1 MSIKGLKVAYDAE
14 HDVLRLSNGQ
24 PGRHTNLISDDLAVD
39 VAGPGQPV
47 GIELLDA
54 SQWLGPVL
62 PELLNRRRPEAS
74 APPLPT
80 PR

>member
-1 MSIKGLKVAYDAE
+1 MSSRKLKVAYDAE

-24 PGRHTNLISDDLAVD
+24 PGNHTNLISDDLVVD

-47 GIELLDA
+47 GVELLDA
-54 SQWLGPVL
+54 SQWLAPVL
-62 PELLNRRRPEAS
+62 QELLTRRRQPTA
-74 APPLPT
+74 APT

>member
-1 MSIKGLKVAYDAE
+1 MSSRGLKVAYDAE

-24 PGRHTNLISDDLAVD
+24 PGGHTNPISDDLVVD

-47 GIELLDA
+47 GVELLDA
-54 SQWLGPVL
+54 SQWLAPVL
-62 PELLNRRRPEAS
+62 QELLHRRRPEPA
-74 APPLPT
+74 AAPT

>member
-1 MSIKGLKVAYDAE
+1 MSSRGLKVAYDAE

-24 PGRHTNLISDDLAVD
+24 PGNHTNPISDDLVVD

-47 GIELLDA
+47 GVELLDA
-54 SQWLGPVL
+54 SKWLAPVL
-62 PELLNRRRPEAS
+62 QELLNRRRPEPA
-74 APPLPT
+74 AAPT